1 MSGGVLDALRSP
13 LVLQALRLSFLTS
26 LISITLVLLVGTPF
40 AYFLARRRLAGRGVL
55 ELLVELPLV
64 LPPVVAGLGMLMAFG
79 RKGLLGGWLEGMGI
93 TLPFTTFAVVLAQV
107 FVAAP
112 FYIRSAR
119 LGFHSVDQE
128 FEDISLTMGK
138 SPLETFW
145 RVTLPLALP
154 SVVGGLAL
162 AWARAISEFGATL
175 MFAGNFP
182 GRTQTLPLAIM
193 NALEVDLGAA
203 LALAMILVIIAIAV
217 LGTLGYLARNRWRIR
232 L

>member
-1 MSGGVLDALRSP
+1 MSVKLAVAPIAWSNSDLPELGGE
-13 LVLQALRLSFLTS
+13 TS
-26 LISITLVLLVGTPF
+26 LVTCLRESREAGFTGTETGIKYPMDPEVLGPILKKYGIQLASGWFSGTL
-40 AYFLARRRLAGRGVL
+40 R
-55 ELLVELPLV
+55 EC
-64 LPPVVAGLGMLMAFG
+64 
-79 RKGLLGGWLEGMGI
+79 
-93 TLPFTTFAVVLAQV
+93 
-107 FVAAP
+107 
-112 FYIRSAR
+112 
-119 LGFHSVDQE
+119 SVDQE

-217 LGTLGYLARNRWRIR
+217 LGTLGYLARNRWRLR

>member
-1 MSGGVLDALRSP
+1 MIIV
-13 LVLQALRLSFLTS
+13 
-26 LISITLVLLVGTPF
+26 ILVGTPF
-40 AYFLARRRLAGRGVL
+40 SYFLARSHLPAIRIIDVF
-55 ELLVELPLV
+55 VELPLV
-64 LPPVVAGLGMLMAFG
+64 LPPVVAGLAMLMVFG
-79 RKGLLGGWLEGMGI
+79 RYGLLGRWLEPFGI
-93 TLPFTTFAVVLAQV
+93 IIPFTLVSVIFAQV

-119 LGFHSVDQE
+119 LGFQMVKVEYEELSQTLGV
-128 FEDISLTMGK
+128 G
-138 SPLETFW
+138 PLQTFW
-145 RVTLPLALP
+145 KITIPLAWP
-154 SVVGGLAL
+154 SLLGGIAL
-162 AWARAISEFGATL
+162 AWARAISEFGATI